1 VKQPRDR
8 HRSGPPHNPE
18 VRELV
23 ANKRRYSSPQ
33 QTEDGRLGFRGW
45 HEAGR
50 LPHRDEPDLVQFVT
64 FRLADSFP
72 ESLRSEWAHLW
83 NVENDLERRKEL
95 EAYLDKGRGEC
106 HLRRVEIAG
115 LVETALRLFH
125 DSRYEIRAWVIMSN
139 HVHVLFKL
147 DVTPMSEIIESWKK
161 HTANVANRLLM
172 RRGPFW
178 AAGYFDTY
186 MRNAEH
192 ERKTVRYIEN
202 NPAKAKLVRDP
213 KEWLWG
219 SARFRDAYGRSC
231 L

>member
-1 VKQPRDR
+1 
-8 HRSGPPHNPE
+8 
-18 VRELV
+18 
-23 ANKRRYSSPQ
+23 
-33 QTEDGRLGFRGW
+33 
-45 HEAGR
+45 
-50 LPHRDEPDLVQFVT
+50 
-64 FRLADSFP
+64 
-72 ESLRSEWAHLW
+72 
-83 NVENDLERRKEL
+83 
-95 EAYLDKGRGEC
+95 
-106 HLRRVEIAG
+106 
-115 LVETALRLFH
+115 
-125 DSRYEIRAWVIMSN
+125 MSN

-219 SARFRDAYGRSC
+219 SARFRDAYGRLC